1 MQLFSVNNFQSQTP
15 PRPINSP
22 RSLEGC
28 LRAGLDPNDLLP
40 KPKSSFNAPGLADRM
55 LDIKYETYE
64 RKRNDNIALVKK
76 EREAIIAYTER
87 KNKLNAS
94 GTHNMTAATSAD
106 QTNKKSAM
114 VEVEE
119 KRMEALRQRQK
130 QEMDKLIEKEKT
142 MVVLQ
147 QKIAHT
153 EAEEGKKKRI
163 HEKKVAEQKAQAKRK
178 AAQIAEEIAKKE
190 IEEGEARRQLDRR
203 EQAMTKKLNIER
215 AKNEKRILKEA
226 RERDI
231 ERAAKAEAHRKHTEA
246 LLDAQFK
253 VAEENRKKMV
263 EREQRVQDQLAKKKQ
278 DKADEIAQMRAEAT
292 KRMEEAMHKHEE
304 VQEKKKKAF
313 HESELKAM
321 ERAKEHEKEK
331 MESLRKQ
338 GQERDA
344 RNKLRFSRL
353 VDAYRN
359 RKAKRDDIVQR
370 RNKKEG
376 IFGKLQAERDEHI
389 AMLKFTTDLTMA
401 DKQENVERVA
411 RVNEFRRLQML
422 AKIEQEDQRWEDIK
436 ADKRRMYLKH
446 TEEVKGTLIR
456 KHEVSNAME
465 TMRATNDFSLLDT
478 LFAGKK
484 KNRHSGDDDEKAKT
498 H

>member
-1 MQLFSVNNFQSQTP
+1 M
-15 PRPINSP
+15 
-22 RSLEGC
+22 
-28 LRAGLDPNDLLP
+28 RAGLDPNDLLP
-40 KPKSSFNAPGLADRM
+40 KPKSSFSAPTEKM

-64 RKRNDNIALVKK
+64 RKRLDNINLVKK
-76 EREAIIAYTER
+76 ERDAIIAYTER
-87 KNKLNAS
+87 KNNLNSS
-94 GTHNMTAATSAD
+94 GSQTMNSPTNAAPGGD
-106 QTNKKSAM
+106 QTTKKSAM

-130 QEMDKLIEKEKT
+130 QEMDKLIEKERT

-153 EAEEGKKKRI
+153 EAEEAKKRKL
-163 HEKKVAEQKAQAKRK
+163 HEKKVAEQKAAAARK
-178 AAQIAEEIAKKE
+178 TAQIAEDLAAKE
-190 IEEGEARRQLDRR
+190 REEAEARRQLDKR

-226 RERDI
+226 RQRDI
-231 ERAAKAEAHRKHTEA
+231 ERAEKAEAHRKHTEA

-253 VAEENRKKMV
+253 VAEENRQKMI
-263 EREQRVQDQLAKKKQ
+263 ERERRVQEQLIKKKQ
-278 DKADEIAQMRAEAT
+278 DKADEIANMRAEAT
-292 KRMEEAMHKHEE
+292 KRMEEASHKHEE
-304 VQEKKKKAF
+304 VQEMKKKAF
-313 HESELKAM
+313 HESEMKAM

-331 MESLRKQ
+331 LESLKKQ
-338 GQERDA
+338 AADREQ

-359 RKAKRDDIVQR
+359 RKAKREDIVQR
-370 RNKKEG
+370 RNKKES

-422 AKIEQEDQRWEDIK
+422 AKIEAEDQRWEDIK
-436 ADKRRMYLKH
+436 AEKRRMYLKH
-446 TEEVKGTLIR
+446 TEEVKSTLIR
-456 KHEVSNAME
+456 KHEVAAAMD

-484 KNRHSGDDDEKAKT
+484 KDKSGDDDDGLKGK
-498 H
+498 

>member
-15 PRPINSP
+15 VRPINSP

-40 KPKSSFNAPGLADRM
+40 KPKESFKTPGLTDKM
-55 LDIKYETYE
+55 LDIKFETYE
-64 RKRNDNIALVKK
+64 RKRNESILLVKK
-76 EREAIIAYTER
+76 ERDAIIAYSER
-87 KNKLNAS
+87 KQNLNAS
-94 GTHNMTAATSAD
+94 GSHTMGGTGGEP
-106 QTNKKSAM
+106 TNKKSAM

-130 QEMDKLIEKEKT
+130 QEMNKLIEKEKT
-142 MVVLQ
+142 MVLLQ

-153 EAEEGKKKRI
+153 EAEEAKKKKI
-163 HEKKVAEQKAQAKRK
+163 HEKKVAEQKAAAARK
-178 AAQIAEEIAKKE
+178 TAQIAEELAKKE
-190 IEEGEARRQLDRR
+190 QDEAEARRQLDRR

-226 RERDI
+226 RQRDI
-231 ERAAKAEAHRKHTEA
+231 ERAQKAEAHRKHTEA

-253 VAEENRKKMV
+253 VAEENRQKMV
-263 EREQRVQDQLAKKKQ
+263 ERERRVQEQLAKKKQ
-278 DKADEIAQMRAEAT
+278 DKADEIAQMREEAT

-313 HESELKAM
+313 HESEMKAA

-331 MESLRKQ
+331 MDALKKQ
-338 GQERDA
+338 AADRDA
-344 RNKLRFSRL
+344 RNRLRFQRL

-359 RKAKRDDIVQR
+359 RKAKREDIVQR

-376 IFGKLQAERDEHI
+376 IFGKLQRERDEHI
-389 AMLKFTTDLTMA
+389 AMLKFTTDLMMA

-422 AKIEQEDQRWEDIK
+422 AKIEAEDQRWEDIK
-436 ADKRRMYLKH
+436 AEKRRMYLKH
-446 TEEVKGTLIR
+446 TEEVKSTLTR
-456 KHEVSNAME
+456 KHEVANAME
-465 TMRATNDFSLLDT
+465 TMRATNDFSLLDS

-484 KNRHSGDDDEKAKT
+484 KQETNDDDDKAKT